1 MNTPAPYMRWAKTRP
16 HVTFDLASS
25 GLVPVTTAELLG
37 DARAR
42 DAFEISGPSDEGYV
56 PLRDALGARYGMP
69 ADCVSIASG
78 ASGANFLA
86 CLALLQPGDDALI
99 ETPAY
104 DPLIAAAR
112 AAGANVVHFARSWA
126 KGFALDPYVVR
137 TALTPATKLI
147 VLSNAH
153 NPSGAMA
160 PREVLEQI
168 GVMADAIGALVLVDE
183 VYAEAQHAEAPLPT
197 PAARYGDVFVTT
209 SSLTKAYGLAGLRCG
224 WILASPQVSARIR
237 TTRDVVDGSGPFV
250 AESLALTAVQQI
262 DRLRSRARAILSGNF
277 AMLSAM
283 AEGHPRL
290 EWLPPAAGTTSFP
303 RVRDVDDTA
312 PFVDYLIK
320 EHDAIVVPGRFFQ
333 APQHIRIA
341 FGGRAEVMKESLARL
356 DRALRSWI

>member
-1 MNTPAPYMRWAKTRP
+1 MNYPAPYMRWAKTRP

-42 DAFEISGPSDEGYV
+42 DAFEISGPSDEGYL
-56 PLRDALGARYGMP
+56 PLREALGARYGMP

-104 DPLIAAAR
+104 DPLISAAR
-112 AAGANVVHFARSWA
+112 AAGANVVHFERSWA

-160 PREVLEQI
+160 SREVLEQI

-183 VYAEAQHAEAPLPT
+183 VYAEAQHDDAPMPM
-197 PAARYGDVFVTT
+197 PAARFGEVFVTT

-224 WILASPQVSARIR
+224 WILASPKLSARIR
-237 TTRDVVDGSGPFV
+237 STRDIVDGSGPFV
-250 AESLALTAVQQI
+250 AESLAFTAVKNI
-262 DRLRSRARAILSGNF
+262 DRLRARAHAILSENF

-283 AEGHPRL
+283 AEAHPRL
-290 EWLPPAAGTTSFP
+290 EWVPPAAGTTAFP
-303 RVRDVDDTA
+303 RVRDIDDTA
-312 PFVDYLIK
+312 PLVDHLIK
-320 EHDAIVVPGRFFQ
+320 EHDAIVVPGHFFQ
-333 APQHIRIA
+333 APRHIRIA
-341 FGGRAEVMKESLARL
+341 FGGRAEMVKESLARL
-356 DRALRSWI
+356 DRALRSWK